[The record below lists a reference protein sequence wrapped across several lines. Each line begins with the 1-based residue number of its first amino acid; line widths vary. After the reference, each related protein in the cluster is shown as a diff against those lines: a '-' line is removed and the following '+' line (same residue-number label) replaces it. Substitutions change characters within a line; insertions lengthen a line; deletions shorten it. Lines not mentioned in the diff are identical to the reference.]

1 MSSCSYA
8 AKYRE
13 AYWTYVGLHHEG
25 DVASGPV
32 LAPFGATLMHCQLV
46 LVGEAVRAERPIRKS
61 QAAGEWT
68 IRISESRCVKRG
80 SPRGWNMSRQEKRTK
95 LVRINTGEFFS
106 VVAEQ
111 RAKVKSARVVSEHLE
126 KARHVLNVSECKD
139 VELEL
144 E

>member
-1 MSSCSYA
+1 
-8 AKYRE
+8 
-13 AYWTYVGLHHEG
+13 
-25 DVASGPV
+25 
-32 LAPFGATLMHCQLV
+32 MHCQLV
-46 LVGEAVRAERPIRKS
+46 LVGEAVRAERPVSKS